1 MTNCDRKRPCFF
13 IAILLGALCLWGCQD
28 KENETITSIEQLN
41 NPAYTIGVPEG
52 GAGMYMAEKYLPEA
66 EHKTF
71 SGNASGYLAI
81 SQGKLDGFV
90 YDRVMMEFAIASG
103 LEDTVNASFKLSRHI
118 TCMICLL
125 KSFLRPFQILC
136 KLKKLT

>member
-52 GAGMYMAEKYLPEA
+52 GAGMYMAENICRKRNIKHFPAMPRGIWPFPRESW
-66 EHKTF
+66 T
-71 SGNASGYLAI
+71 
-81 SQGKLDGFV
+81 
-90 YDRVMMEFAIASG
+90 G
-103 LEDTVNASFKLSRHI
+103 LFMTG
-118 TCMICLL
+118 
-125 KSFLRPFQILC
+125 
-136 KLKKLT
+136 